1 VATVAGTIAAAG
13 PAPAPGPGGV
23 DLGGRILLPGLVNA
37 HDHLDLSTFPPLG
50 RPPYASAQAWS
61 ADIEGPRDQ
70 PAVMAAL
77 SVSPPDRLF
86 LGGLRNL
93 LSGATAVA
101 HHGPYHRAL
110 ARRDFPVRVLAK
122 YQFAHAPG
130 PAPALRRTYRST
142 DRRIPWMIHAGE
154 GTDER
159 SRGGVDA
166 LAAANVLRQ
175 NTVLVH
181 AIALGPGDAERIAEA
196 RACVVWC
203 PQSNRRLYGQTA
215 DVAALR
221 AAGVRIGLG
230 SESPLAG
237 ARDALSN
244 LASARGER
252 ALTDGE
258 LVALATAGSA
268 EVARL
273 PGGRVEAGQPADL
286 IAVDSMEAWLDG
298 DRRALALVVVAG
310 KALYGDPALLDA
322 LAVRWR
328 PVTVDGAVRG
338 MESELARRAAG
349 LLRGRD
355 TAVEW
360 MRGLVFSGSP
370 PPPGSPP

>member
-1 VATVAGTIAAAG
+1 MATVAGTIAAAG

-360 MRGLVFSGSP
+360 MRGLVFTASP

>member
-1 VATVAGTIAAAG
+1 
-13 PAPAPGPGGV
+13 
-23 DLGGRILLPGLVNA
+23 
-37 HDHLDLSTFPPLG
+37 
-50 RPPYASAQAWS
+50 
-61 ADIEGPRDQ
+61 
-70 PAVMAAL
+70 
-77 SVSPPDRLF
+77 
-86 LGGLRNL
+86 
-93 LSGATAVA
+93 
-101 HHGPYHRAL
+101 
-110 ARRDFPVRVLAK
+110 
-122 YQFAHAPG
+122 
-130 PAPALRRTYRST
+130 
-142 DRRIPWMIHAGE
+142 MIHAGE

-166 LAAANVLRQ
+166 LVAANVLRQ

-181 AIALGPGDAERIAEA
+181 AIALGTGDAERIAEA

-286 IAVDSMEAWLDG
+286 IVVDSMDAWLDG

-360 MRGLVFSGSP
+360 MRGLVFTASP
-370 PPPGSPP
+370 LPPGSPP